1 MVKEGKDVE
10 ENINLEAFDNNVV
23 DYLLKTI
30 TEIKPEIEIGKKNV
44 EKKIL
49 KVHKTKIKI
58 CNTESRG

>member
-10 ENINLEAFDNNVV
+10 ENINLEAFDNSVV

-44 EKKIL
+44 EKIL
-49 KVHKTKIKI
+49 KVRQ
-58 CNTESRG
+58 N